1 MKIFDTFTFFNE
13 IEVLELRL
21 RELYDFVDYFV
32 IAEANKTHAGNPKE
46 FIFEQNKDMFKDF
59 LDKIIYVKVE
69 DLPDYSTNDRASQF
83 APLYFQW
90 NTIQRGLK
98 GVASS
103 GDKILFS
110 DCDEI
115 PNVDTVK
122 TKLDDPN
129 WVAFQQILFY
139 YYVNCKV
146 NQTWR
151 GTVLANYGTFESFLQ
166 LRFFLRKY
174 RNECQ
179 NGGWHYSYVASPE
192 KIFYKADN
200 IAEREG
206 VINVVGTADDIA
218 KKMRTQKDVYGRKG
232 WRVQMQIVDI
242 SNNKPKSLDKW
253 IEKYPQFFYRKDG

>member
-13 IEVLELRL
+13 KEILELRL
-21 RELYDFVDYFV
+21 MELYDFVDYFV

-46 FIFEQNKDMFKDF
+46 FVFEQNKELYKPY
-59 LDKIIYVKVE
+59 LDKIIYVKVT
-69 DLPDYSTNDRASQF
+69 DLPGYSTKDRTSQF

-90 NTIQRGLK
+90 NTLMRGLGK
-98 GVASS
+98 AEV

-115 PNVDTVK
+115 PNVETVK
-122 TKLDDPN
+122 TRLNDPN

-151 GTVLANYGTFESFLQ
+151 GTVLADFGTFESFLQ

-179 NGGWHYSYVASPE
+179 NGGWHYSYMATPE
-192 KIFYKADN
+192 QIFYKADN

-206 VINVVGTADDIA
+206 VINRVGNVKDIA
-218 KKMRTQKDVYGRKG
+218 EKMATQRDVYGRGG
-232 WRVQMQIVDI
+232 WRTLMQIVDI

-253 IEKYPQFFYRKDG
+253 LEKYPQFFYKNG